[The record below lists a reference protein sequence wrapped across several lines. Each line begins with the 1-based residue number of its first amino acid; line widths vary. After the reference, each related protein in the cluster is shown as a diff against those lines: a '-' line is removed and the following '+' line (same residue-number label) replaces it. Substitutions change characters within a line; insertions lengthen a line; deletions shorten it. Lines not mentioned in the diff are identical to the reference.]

1 MLTILFALAFS
12 VAVCAVLGLGAT
24 TIVNR
29 VVAFVQQ
36 QRDRV
41 SINR

>member
-1 MLTILFALAFS
+1 VFTIILALAFS

-29 VVAFVQQ
+29 IVAFVQQ

>member
-1 MLTILFALAFS
+1 VLTILLALAFS
-12 VAVCAVLGLGAT
+12 VAVCAVLGIGAT

-29 VVAFVQQ
+29 VVTFVQQ